1 MNGDD
6 QEVGLGRRQYYWS
19 TPGPFSQ
26 PGNIFLFFSGGDR
39 GRTLDAL
46 VGSVRDGVPLMRV
59 HGERGSGKTLLGLVL
74 ADRLSDRCNV
84 IRVEHEALNVGML
97 LQQLGIELCPSMTT
111 PVGTVRRGSDMTP
124 AALAVARV
132 AVASQLASSTPG
144 NRPVL
149 LLVDSPD
156 RVDAD
161 VLALLDELS
170 TICRDGRRMLQA
182 VLFERSE
189 ATASSRRRPVGAP
202 AHRGAARHAR
212 SQAGHDGAR
221 AAFRAICHE
230 ADHHWLR
237 RLTLAETGEYLRHQ
251 MMLFDYNRRDVFSRE
266 MAYFVAD
273 RSEGVFRG
281 INTIARNAFVIAG
294 LENEERPRMSHLLM
308 AGLPPQAATEPR
320 TPFVRRHRRAVFAL
334 FASSVV
340 VSLLSAILL
349 AAR

>member
-1 MNGDD
+1 MNGDE
-6 QEVGLGRRQYYWS
+6 QEVGLERRHYYWS

-46 VGSVRDGVPLMRV
+46 VSSIGDGAPLMHV

-74 ADRLSDRCNV
+74 ADRLAERCNV
-84 IRVEHEALNVGML
+84 IRVEHEALSVAML
-97 LQQLGIELCPSMTT
+97 LQQLGIELCPSMTV
-111 PVGTVRRGSDMTP
+111 PVGTVRRGADMSP
-124 AALAVARV
+124 AALALARV
-132 AVASQLASSTPG
+132 AVASQLASGTPG

-156 RVDAD
+156 KVDAS

-170 TICRDGRRMLQA
+170 TICLDGKRMLQA
-182 VLFERSE
+182 VLFQRAEPEALRAMPVDAAAER
-189 ATASSRRRPVGAP
+189 
-202 AHRGAARHAR
+202 
-212 SQAGHDGAR
+212 Q
-221 AAFRAICHE
+221 

-266 MAYFVAD
+266 MAYFIAD
-273 RSEGVFRG
+273 RSEGVFRA
-281 INTIARNAFVIAG
+281 INTIARNGFVIAG
-294 LENEERPRMSHLLM
+294 LENEERPRMSHLLL
-308 AGLPPQAATEPR
+308 AGLPAREVAEPR
-320 TPFVRRHRRAVFAL
+320 APFVRRHRRAVFAL